1 MRQVHIGSEVRTINA
16 CPASFIVYERAFGTA
31 HSLSEDINELVSEIQ
46 HGDYLGKVLPM
57 DAIMRIEYAF
67 EACAPNAAL
76 PDFDVWV
83 NGLPAEALQQISG
96 VISGGW
102 FTDLVHEINATF
114 FRYEAEEDVG
124 AEGAGD
130 KA

>member
-16 CPASFIVYERAFGTA
+16 CPTSFIVYDRAFGTD
-31 HSLSEDINELVSEIQ
+31 HSLSKDINEFVSEVKR
-46 HGDYLGKVLPM
+46 GDYLGKVLPM
-57 DAIMRIEYAF
+57 EAIMRIEYAF

-83 NGLPAEALQQISG
+83 DGLPAEALQQISG

-102 FTDLVHEINATF
+102 FADLMNEINATF
-114 FRYEAEEDVG
+114 FRYEAEENVG
-124 AEGAGD
+124 AAESQDEA
-130 KA
+130 

>member
-1 MRQVHIGSEVRTINA
+1 
-16 CPASFIVYERAFGTA
+16 
-31 HSLSEDINELVSEIQ
+31 
-46 HGDYLGKVLPM
+46 M

-67 EACAPNAAL
+67 EACAPNATL
-76 PDFDVWV
+76 PDFDEWV
-83 NGLPAEALQQISG
+83 GGLPAEALQQISG